1 MTINEIITEHVV
13 NKIGERLYWSFTSI
27 DVITLWSFTAI
38 DAITLNDIY
47 TLLNFYYDDEICQM
61 VKSNMSII
69 QKIMEK
75 VKELS
80 ILYAKSR

>member
-1 MTINEIITEHVV
+1 MTIDEIITEHVV
-13 NKIGERLYWSFTSI
+13 NKISDRLYWSFTSI
-27 DVITLWSFTAI
+27 DVITL
-38 DAITLNDIY
+38 NDIY
-47 TLLNFYYDDEICQM
+47 TILNFYYDDEICQI

-80 ILYAKSR
+80 VLYG

>member
-1 MTINEIITEHVV
+1 MMTINDIITEHVV
-13 NKIGERLYWSFTSI
+13 NKIGDRSCWCFKQI
-27 DVITLWSFTAI
+27 DEITLG
-38 DAITLNDIY
+38 DVY

-61 VKSNMSII
+61 VKSDMKII

-80 ILYAKSR
+80 EIYG

>member
-1 MTINEIITEHVV
+1 MITINDIITEHVV

-27 DVITLWSFTAI
+27 DVITL
-38 DAITLNDIY
+38 NDIY
-47 TLLNFYYDDEICQM
+47 TILNFYYDDEICQM

-80 ILYAKSR
+80 VLYG

>member
-61 VKSNMSII
+61 VKSNKSII
-69 QKIMEK
+69 QKILKK

>member
-1 MTINEIITEHVV
+1 MITINDIITEHVV
-13 NKIGERLYWSFTSI
+13 NKIGERLYWSFKTI
-27 DVITLWSFTAI
+27 DEITLG
-38 DAITLNDIY
+38 DIY
-47 TLLNFYYDDEICQM
+47 TLLNFYYDDEICQI

-80 ILYAKSR
+80 VLYG